1 VKRAGPPP
9 VDVRKL
15 LTATAASLWATLL
28 ESGAHA
34 RPDHK
39 GGPPEARVRQFLREQ
54 LPAKWGVTHGHVFRG
69 DVTSSEFDVI
79 VYDALNCP
87 GWTLYATD
95 DPRRLVPLDAV
106 NGVIEVKSTLDHR
119 TLAAAVDK
127 LAQLDAALAVDAA
140 RHGPAG
146 YAPFRHIFAYRLDTG
161 DDFDG
166 WGHPARILTR
176 YAGAHTQPDGIFV
189 LDSHFSV
196 RVAGHGIAHAF
207 GLLRG
212 QTPDEILN
220 STWDIQNEEIR
231 RDLQLDPSYCND
243 YFTTQAKDGLLLLAF
258 LTYVIQRAS
267 SYEPAN
273 VDYGDEFC
281 RWGGPALGELLDFRG
296 PPDPDCQLVFVPEQW
311 A

>member
-1 VKRAGPPP
+1 MAQTP
-9 VDVRKL
+9 VDVRQL
-15 LTATAASLWATLL
+15 LTATAASLWATFLD
-28 ESGAHA
+28 SAAHA

-39 GGPPEARVRQFLREQ
+39 GGPREARVRQFLRER
-54 LPAKWGVTHGHVFRG
+54 LPTKWGVTHGHVFRG
-69 DVTSSEFDVI
+69 DVTSPEFDVL

-87 GWTLYATD
+87 GWTLDAGD

-106 NGVIEVKSTLDHR
+106 IGVIEVKSTLDYR

-127 LAQLDAALAVDAA
+127 LAQLDAALAAEAA
-140 RHGPAG
+140 QNGPAE
-146 YAPFRHIFAYRLDTG
+146 YAPFRHVFAYRLDPD

-166 WGHPARILTR
+166 WRRPGYALTR

-196 RVAGHGIAHAF
+196 RVNGHGIAHAF
-207 GLLRG
+207 GLHRG
-212 QTPDEILN
+212 QTPEEIWN
-220 STWDIQNEEIR
+220 STYDLQNESIQ

-243 YFTTQAKDGLLLLAF
+243 YFTTEAKDGLLLLAF

-267 SYEPAN
+267 RYEPAG
-273 VDYGDEFC
+273 VDYADEFC
-281 RWGGPALGELLDFRG
+281 RWGGPALGGLLNFRS
-296 PPDPDCQLVFVPEQW
+296 PPDPDCAALTVPQ